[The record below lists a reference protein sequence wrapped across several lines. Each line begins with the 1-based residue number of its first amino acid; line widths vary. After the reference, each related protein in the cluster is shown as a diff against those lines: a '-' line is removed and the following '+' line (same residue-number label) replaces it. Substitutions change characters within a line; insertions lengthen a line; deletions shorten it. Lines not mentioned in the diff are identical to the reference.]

1 MRFPVFDLHDGQRVF
16 MGVFLFKTLLHDW
29 QQCRQEPVGE
39 HLTGVLRLSSTLS
52 VDEALKKMLEAGQR
66 VALIV
71 DDAQKEMGWVN
82 LRDILKIIFGEVN
95 L

>member
-1 MRFPVFDLHDGQRVF
+1 M
-16 MGVFLFKTLLHDW
+16 
-29 QQCRQEPVGE
+29 
-39 HLTGVLRLSSTLS
+39 TGVLRLSSTLS